1 MAKGATETGKVEAY
15 MCNKISRNPLVAN
28 CCAQF
33 LGSFTSPATDGA
45 EGQPVWEGV
54 RGGRSSHHL
63 RLTVRAGRRGEEG
76 EAHLTCD

>member
-33 LGSFTSPATDGA
+33 LGSFTSPATDGR
-45 EGQPVWEGV
+45 EG
-54 RGGRSSHHL
+54 
-63 RLTVRAGRRGEEG
+63 
-76 EAHLTCD
+76 

>member
-33 LGSFTSPATDGA
+33 LGSFTSPATDGGDRWRV
-45 EGQPVWEGV
+45 GQRRKIGV
-54 RGGRSSHHL
+54 LQSISRPLCLKQGL
-63 RLTVRAGRRGEEG
+63 
-76 EAHLTCD
+76 